1 MIFTVF
7 LGILLAITDAAS
19 VQFNPSEVVA
29 YVNMYRAM
37 HGSQPVT
44 YDGGVLSTGSQKWA
58 EYLTTINALP
68 HETSIPYG
76 ENLAMTWNTD
86 WKRAVDVWYRE
97 VNLYNYD
104 DADYDAST
112 GHFTQLVWNKTNRI
126 GFGIA
131 TSNIGYVY
139 YVMRYDP
146 PGNYLGEFR
155 KNVFRL
161 VSTSQPLPLP
171 IAAASKPPP
180 PNPLQQPSLNRPPP
194 PPPLQQPPNPPF
206 PPYGKPPP
214 PPLQQLPNPP
224 FPPYGKPPP
233 PPLQQLRQPPNPPFP
248 PYGKQPPLP
257 LPNKVTCNCTC

>member
-7 LGILLAITDAAS
+7 LGILLAITTDAAS

-131 TSNIGYVY
+131 ASNIGYVY

-171 IAAASKPPP
+171 LPLPIAAASKPPP
-180 PNPLQQPSLNRPPP
+180 PLPLQQP
-194 PPPLQQPPNPPF
+194 
-206 PPYGKPPP
+206 
-214 PPLQQLPNPP
+214 PNPP

-257 LPNKVTCNCTC
+257 LPLPNKVTCNCTC